1 MSGMSFSDVFLSL
14 ALFHDLIAIVIIAY
28 SVLTLYDLESDY
40 VNARS
45 AAEKLNRCVPIL
57 AYLHLAIAVLVITS
71 GRVLAAVLVAGVL
84 ARIVYRIA
92 TAPTGNLGLVFDP
105 TEIRVRHVLR
115 RNLEEFLAYG
125 GVHVITF
132 FLIMNSLVHDLTA
145 LVEV

>member
-1 MSGMSFSDVFLSL
+1 MKGF
-14 ALFHDLIAIVIIAY
+14 
-28 SVLTLYDLESDY
+28 VLEC
-40 VNARS
+40 
-45 AAEKLNRCVPIL
+45 EP
-57 AYLHLAIAVLVITS
+57 LHLVIFLFLLTQ
-71 GRVLAAVLVAGVL
+71 
-84 ARIVYRIA
+84 
-92 TAPTGNLGLVFDP
+92 VFDP